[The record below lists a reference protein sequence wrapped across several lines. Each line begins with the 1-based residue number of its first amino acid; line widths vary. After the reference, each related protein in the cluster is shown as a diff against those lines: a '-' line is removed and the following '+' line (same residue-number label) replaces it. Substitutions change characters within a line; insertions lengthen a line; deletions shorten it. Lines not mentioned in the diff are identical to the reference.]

1 MDNRRIILDVCKLPA
16 NNPTVRLGQGDTN
29 AELTVELRNH
39 GEPLDLTGVTAS
51 LAFAFGPERHLVPG
65 TVSGSAAT
73 FALDASILRPGA
85 TDNAYAILELGN
97 MRLSTSRF
105 RMEVLESVEVNL

>member
-16 NNPTVRLGQGDTN
+16 NNPTVRLGQGDTD

-39 GEPLDLTGVTAS
+39 GEPLDLTGATAS
-51 LAFAFGPERHLVPG
+51 LAFAFGPERHLVAG
-65 TVSGSAAT
+65 AVSGSAAA
-73 FALDASILRPGA
+73 FALDASSLRPGA

-105 RMEVLESVEVNL
+105 RMEVLESAEVNL